1 MHAPGGQALRV
12 RPEGRLS
19 MRGLFVTCLVVIVGG
34 LGYFI
39 AIGAMHR

>member
-1 MHAPGGQALRV
+1 M
-12 RPEGRLS
+12 S
-19 MRGLFVTCLVVIVGG
+19 MRGLFVACLVVIVGG